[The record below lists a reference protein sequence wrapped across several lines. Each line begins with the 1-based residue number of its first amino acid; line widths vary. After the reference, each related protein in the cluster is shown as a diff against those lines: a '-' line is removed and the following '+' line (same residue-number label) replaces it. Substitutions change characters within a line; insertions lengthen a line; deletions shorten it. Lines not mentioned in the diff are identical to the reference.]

1 MSFRTVVTL
10 AVVATALGFAP
21 SSRRASRSSLTM
33 AMTDLP
39 GAVAPLGFFDPAGHH
54 IIINNNHNPYH
65 HHHHHVGF
73 STKTDD
79 PKEINRLREAE
90 LKHGMLIL
98 LLLLI

>member
-39 GAVAPLGFFDPAGHH
+39 GAVAPL
-54 IIINNNHNPYH
+54 
-65 HHHHHVGF
+65 
-73 STKTDD
+73 T
-79 PKEINRLREAE
+79 
-90 LKHGMLIL
+90 LKDCKG
-98 LLLLI
+98 